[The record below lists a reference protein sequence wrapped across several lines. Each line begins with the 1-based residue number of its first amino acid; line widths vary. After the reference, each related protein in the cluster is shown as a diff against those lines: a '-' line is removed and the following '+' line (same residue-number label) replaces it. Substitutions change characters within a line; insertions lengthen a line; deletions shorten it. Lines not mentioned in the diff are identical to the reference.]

1 MQVRRP
7 KRRFVIRVGPRGG
20 RIVGYT
26 SRQKPVY
33 FREVSQDIIH
43 QSSAAREEGYRRI
56 PLAKRPANYEVMRAV
71 AEAFRAAGGRALLV
85 GGAARD
91 IIFGAEPK
99 DLDFEIYDLTPEV
112 VEQVAGKLG
121 KVVSVGRAFG
131 ILKVITPQGE
141 IDVSLPRRENKIGV
155 GHRGFAVN
163 VDPFMGPLEA
173 ARRRDFTM
181 NAIAYDPLRNEI
193 LDLYNGVED
202 IAARRLEVTDPEK
215 FKEDPLRV
223 LRAIQFIA
231 RYDLTATERTKEV
244 CREILPTLRELPKE
258 RVREEFYKLL
268 MKGKQIGKALKF
280 AAEIGYLQEYV
291 PELAALIGVQQNAKY
306 HQEGDAF
313 EHTCLVADAAARLR
327 DEVPQEWRFS
337 FMLAA
342 LFHDIGKATTTKQLP
357 DGTYVSYGHAEEG
370 ARQIKGLLERLG
382 LPDYVKYVEKLV
394 AYHMQPLNWWLEK
407 EKGNEPKAGAWRRL
421 SRDLAPIPI
430 EVLAKLA
437 NADVDG
443 MRGEGQREGKEIAR
457 WFSETAEEMGVLK
470 EAAGTLIRGQDLIDL
485 GYRPGKEFGLVIK
498 AAEEAIDRG
507 ITRDIALE
515 IIKESGDLMSAEF
528 RLRTW
533 GMSTNP

>member
-1 MQVRRP
+1 MSGVRS
-7 KRRFVIRVGPRGG
+7 GE
-20 RIVGYT
+20 
-26 SRQKPVY
+26 QK
-33 FREVSQDIIH
+33 
-43 QSSAAREEGYRRI
+43 EGYPTI
-56 PLAKRPANYEVMRAV
+56 LLAKPPKNYEVMRTV
-71 AEAFRAAGGRALLV
+71 AEAFKAAGGRALLV

-91 IIFGAEPK
+91 ILFGAEPK
-99 DLDFEIYDLTPEV
+99 DLDFEVYNLTAEV
-112 VEQVAGKLG
+112 VEQVAAKLG
-121 KVVSVGRAFG
+121 KVVAVGRAFG

-141 IDVSLPRRENKIGV
+141 IDISLPRRENKIGV

-163 VDPFMGPLEA
+163 VDPFMEPLEA

-181 NAIAYDPLRNEI
+181 NAIAYDPLRNEV
-193 LDLYNGVED
+193 LDLYNGAED

-223 LRAIQFIA
+223 LRATQFIA
-231 RYDLTATERTKEV
+231 RYDLTATERTKNV
-244 CREILPTLRELPKE
+244 CREILSTLRELPRE

-268 MKGKQIGKALKF
+268 MKGQKIGKALKF

-291 PELAALIGVQQNAKY
+291 PELAALIGIPQNAKY

-370 ARQIKGLLERLG
+370 ARQIKSLLERLG

-394 AYHMQPLNWWLEK
+394 AYHMQPLNWWFEK
-407 EKGNEPKAGAWRRL
+407 QKGNEPKAGAWRRL

-430 EVLAKLA
+430 DVLAKLA

-443 MRGEGQREGKEIAR
+443 MRGEGQREGQQIAK
-457 WFSETAEEMGVLK
+457 WFSETAEKMGVLK
-470 EAAGTLIRGQDLIDL
+470 EAPSTLIRGRDLIDM
-485 GYRPGKEFGLVIK
+485 GFRPGREFGLVIK

-507 ITRDIALE
+507 ITRDVALE
-515 IIKESGDLMSAEF
+515 IIRNSRDLLAAEWH
-528 RLRTW
+528 LRTW
-533 GMSTNP
+533 TSSIHH